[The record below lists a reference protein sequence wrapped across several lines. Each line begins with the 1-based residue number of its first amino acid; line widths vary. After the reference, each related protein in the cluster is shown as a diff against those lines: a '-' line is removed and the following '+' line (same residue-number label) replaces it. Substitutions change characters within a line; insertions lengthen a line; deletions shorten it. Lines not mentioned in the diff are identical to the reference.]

1 MSLQEDGRN
10 PSQRKEYVHH
20 PDLLLVGVD
29 VSKAK
34 HHACMGTQTPMSCRK
49 FECTHTREG
58 FRRFEQPRK
67 AHRDQNRRQRLLIAM
82 EPSGISWQAL
92 YERLNSCQVFA
103 PRRGV
108 FNGEGKRV
116 ARTPA
121 RRYGSSKGQDGEPP
135 LAKKEFADVK
145 R

>member
-1 MSLQEDGRN
+1 MAGETAANSEGGKEQSSRPGSLRV
-10 PSQRKEYVHH
+10 SS
-20 PDLLLVGVD
+20 GVAPPIG
-29 VSKAK
+29 S
-34 HHACMGTQTPMSCRK
+34 
-49 FECTHTREG
+49 
-58 FRRFEQPRK
+58 
-67 AHRDQNRRQRLLIAM
+67 QNRWDRPHDSSVAPPPM
-82 EPSGISWQAL
+82 ACPYTA
-92 YERLNSCQVFA
+92 SCQVFA